1 TPLYLVTI
9 SAIPAVLAQVGVHCG
24 STSDATFS
32 DCQALID
39 PTTWDSAWV
48 TDTNVCHY
56 SNADDLF
63 SAPAVAYNTACYG
76 HCCVYFASKLAF
88 FFAFLGTF

>member
-9 SAIPAVLAQVGVHCG
+9 SAIPAVLAHCG
-24 STSDATFS
+24 TTSDATFS
-32 DCQALID
+32 DCQAQID
-39 PTTWDSAWV
+39 P
-48 TDTNVCHY
+48 TNVCHY

-76 HCCVYFASKLAF
+76 HCCVYSA
-88 FFAFLGTF
+88 